1 MTNKEAIFK
10 LIEYCRWLERNFER
24 FNAEPF
30 DKAIGALE
38 DQEAREQYKKWE
50 AVEEEEAR
58 EYFERTRQTCEDCIS
73 REAVKKLKKY
83 RFNYDTNTT
92 IPKSDLFVKV
102 DDIAALLMVTP
113 RTNLAETS
121 QDVLD
126 KIRAEIENHCGLAKE
141 NHCRYCSYCN
151 SVMGVREILEII
163 DKYKAESEEND
174 E

>member
-73 REAVKKLKKY
+73 RQAALKQSRVEYNDDGEGYGVIYIEDIEDLPSVTPQPKMGRWIHPY
-83 RFNYDTNTT
+83 
-92 IPKSDLFVKV
+92 KSD
-102 DDIAALLMVTP
+102 IACECSECHVQMP
-113 RTNLAETS
+113 ITS
-121 QDVLD
+121 DY
-126 KIRAEIENHCGLAKE
+126 KFCPHCGAKME
-141 NHCRYCSYCN
+141 
-151 SVMGVREILEII
+151 V
-163 DKYKAESEEND
+163 SE
-174 E
+174 